1 MDRQL
6 IGLVDSLERQQQ
18 QSVQQQS
25 TPSETSTVS
34 DDVGHLLKRRLL
46 GAAVLVALA
55 VIFLPLVLDGSGSE
69 SRFRRVEELRVEP
82 PRIIGGNTTSNVSV
96 STATPAAGSPATES
110 ATAPAR
116 RVTSQSAS
124 PATTDATTP
133 PPVTRVIPANPSA
146 TIQQPRQQSDQQS
159 DQAPA
164 PTQVTPTPAA
174 IPAPTPAPTAPATDT
189 TAAAPATTD
198 GSRPLQAWIIQAGSF
213 SDQVNALAVRDQLR
227 QIGHP
232 AFVTLIDTANGAF
245 YRVNVGPLSDQNEAQ
260 KIQSRVQQELGSE
273 TLIKQYP

>member
-6 IGLVDSLERQQQ
+6 IGLVDSLERQHEQNSRQQ
-18 QSVQQQS
+18 N
-25 TPSETSTVS
+25 TPTETNTVS

-82 PRIIGGNTTSNVSV
+82 PRIIGGNTNTTDSVTVASPPTS
-96 STATPAAGSPATES
+96 SPATQ
-110 ATAPAR
+110 P
-116 RVTSQSAS
+116 TSQADA
-124 PATTDATTP
+124 PIATGVATGAANLPTTKAMTP
-133 PPVTRVIPANPSA
+133 PPVTRVIPAAEPSVTA
-146 TIQQPRQQSDQQS
+146 PQP
-159 DQAPA
+159 APA
-164 PTQVTPTPAA
+164 PVTKPVSP
-174 IPAPTPAPTAPATDT
+174 PVPPPVAPTPAITDQ
-189 TAAAPATTD
+189 D
-198 GSRPLQAWIIQAGSF
+198 IPLQAWIIQAGSF